1 MIQPCIKKENLRKVR
16 QKLSADLIRLRE
28 ESGMSWDE
36 LYDNFHITESKMK
49 QLESMNWIYFDLAYL
64 SYLATV
70 YNKELKIEFI

>member
-1 MIQPCIKKENLRKVR
+1 MIQPYIKKENLRKVR

-28 ESGMSWDE
+28 ESGMSWEE
-36 LYDNFHITESKMK
+36 LYDNFHITEPLMK
-49 QLESMNWIYFDLAYL
+49 KLESMNWVHFDIAYL

>member
-1 MIQPCIKKENLRKVR
+1 MIQPYIKKENLRKVR

-36 LYDNFHITESKMK
+36 LYDNFHITEAKMK

-70 YNKELKIEFI
+70 YNKELKIEFV